1 MRHTWVG
8 NNNDIVNIY
17 SLPALFQALRALYVN
32 SYNPQTALQKRHCYY
47 AQFASDAHEAQ
58 KG

>member
-1 MRHTWVG
+1 MRHTWRG

-17 SLPALFQALRALYVN
+17 SLPALLQALRALYVN
-32 SYNPQTALQKRHCYY
+32 SYNPQTALPKRRCYY
-47 AQFASDAHEAQ
+47 AQFASDAHETQ